1 MPTPRWTIVR
11 ALSQSVTSRRTRR
24 CRPRSS
30 TIRSSRSRAHQPRGR
45 SMSGSST
52 TSRRSTSRAPARR
65 CRGGQAT
72 TRGVLTRGSK
82 HSAGPGRWV
91 SGVIPKSTRPSATSS
106 FTRPAPSGT
115 TWTPTSGCSSRN
127 RRIVWH
133 TSMVGGVATVAMRTD
148 PRSSPWPSATA
159 SRARSASCSAARAGS
174 RKARPASVSS
184 APCRPRMNSSV
195 PSSCSSARSDADK
208 LDCTMYSR
216 VAARVNEPSSTT
228 ARKHSSCL
236 SSTIGERAGSLLGSS
251 SILPSATDGGDGT
264 ASAEAL
270 GPGAPGDGSGGQQRA
285 HGGLE
290 GPLRVPVG
298 LGARRLVQGGG
309 HGLAV
314 LVAIDDPWVDVA
326 GLAHC
331 RRVAEL
337 FRDPHVG
344 VADRPLPGGAARRCR
359 LLGQGGG
366 HQDRGGPGP
375 EVLRGDLRTA
385 DLLQV
390 GVDLVT
396 GDITPRPVVEL
407 VGQQVLPRVGR
418 PCQELADDGRRR
430 PVGDLH
436 LAIDAAL
443 GGVGPERAFPANVHV
458 LPAQRGQAEGA
469 VLLRVL
475 LAADAEGA
483 EVQQPDGGGEHSF
496 PVQSAGTQGC
506 GHGVPYVGKLLGD
519 LQHALVLLGVPPGPP
534 RVVVAVLPA
543 AGGVDTGGLDVPV
556 RPGTDPDV
564 APGRRDREA
573 TDPVEA
579 VVLDQGV
586 VLVVVGEAA
595 PGAPA
600 SVTRPVHVAA
610 PQSHARRDGQRRRSS
625 NGDAPASPVRGAL
638 SAGRPGRRAR

>member
-1 MPTPRWTIVR
+1 MI
-11 ALSQSVTSRRTRR
+11 
-24 CRPRSS
+24 
-30 TIRSSRSRAHQPRGR
+30 
-45 SMSGSST
+45 GSST

-65 CRGGQAT
+65 CRGGQAI

-148 PRSSPWPSATA
+148 PRSSPWTSATA
-159 SRARSASCSAARAGS
+159 SRARSASCHAARAGS

-184 APCRPRMNSSV
+184 APCPPPMNSSV
-195 PSSCSSARSDADK
+195 PSSRSSARSDADR

-228 ARKHSSCL
+228 ARKYSSCL
-236 SSTIGERAGSLLGSS
+236 SSTIRRTSRIASGFILDRSRVPQTERHGRGRW
-251 SILPSATDGGDGT
+251 T
-264 ASAEAL
+264 ASAEAVGR
-270 GPGAPGDGSGGQQRA
+270 GPPGDWSGGQQRA

-298 LGARRLVQGGG
+298 LGARCLVQGGG

-314 LVAIDDPWVDVA
+314 LVAIDDPWVHVA

-418 PCQELADDGRRR
+418 PFQELADDGRRR

-506 GHGVPYVGKLLGD
+506 GHGVPYVGQLLGD

-573 TDPVEA
+573 ADPVEA
-579 VVLDQGV
+579 VVLDQGA

-610 PQSHARRDGQRRRSS
+610 PQSHARRMG
-625 NGDAPASPVRGAL
+625 NGGGRQTATPPASPVRGPL
-638 SAGRPGRRAR
+638 SAGRPGPRAR

>member
-1 MPTPRWTIVR
+1 M
-11 ALSQSVTSRRTRR
+11 
-24 CRPRSS
+24 
-30 TIRSSRSRAHQPRGR
+30 
-45 SMSGSST
+45 
-52 TSRRSTSRAPARR
+52 
-65 CRGGQAT
+65 
-72 TRGVLTRGSK
+72 
-82 HSAGPGRWV
+82 
-91 SGVIPKSTRPSATSS
+91 PKSTRPSATSL
-106 FTRPAPSGT
+106 FTRLARSGT

-127 RRIVWH
+127 RRIAWH

-148 PRSSPWPSATA
+148 PRSSPWTSATA

-195 PSSCSSARSDADK
+195 PSSRSSARRDADR

-216 VAARVNEPSSTT
+216 VAARVNEPSSTI
-228 ARKHSSCL
+228 ARKYSSCL

-251 SILPSATDGGDGT
+251 SILPERHSRRRWT
-264 ASAEAL
+264 ASGEAL
-270 GPGAPGDGSGGQQRA
+270 GPGRRAAGDGSGGQQRA

-298 LGARRLVQGGG
+298 LGVRRLVEGGG

-337 FRDPHVG
+337 FGDPHVG

-418 PCQELADDGRRR
+418 PFQELADDGRRR

-436 LAIDAAL
+436 LALDAAL
-443 GGVGPERAFPANVHV
+443 GGVGPERPFPANVHV

-469 VLLRVL
+469 VLLGVL

-496 PVQSAGTQGC
+496 PVQAAGTQGC
-506 GHGVPYVGKLLGD
+506 AYGVPYIGKLLGD
-519 LQHALVLLGVPPGPP
+519 LQHALVLLGVPPGAP

-556 RPGTDPDV
+556 RPGADPDV

-573 TDPVEA
+573 ADPVEA
-579 VVLDQGV
+579 VVLDQGA
-586 VLVVVGEAA
+586 VLVVVGEAT
-595 PGAPA
+595 PGTPA
-600 SVTRPVHVAA
+600 SVTQPVHVTA